1 MVDIDFGAINIFSGN
16 YTFWYETSQIM
27 RRQTDINNKKVE
39 NKRQELME
47 FIARFSANAS
57 KSKQATSR
65 KKALEKLN
73 LEEIKP
79 STRRYP
85 YIAFI
90 PSAHPAISY

>member
-1 MVDIDFGAINIFSGN
+1 LILGAINIFSGN

-57 KSKQATSR
+57 NQNKLPVVR
-65 KKALEKLN
+65 KPLKNSIWRK
-73 LEEIKP
+73 
-79 STRRYP
+79 
-85 YIAFI
+85 
-90 PSAHPAISY
+90 